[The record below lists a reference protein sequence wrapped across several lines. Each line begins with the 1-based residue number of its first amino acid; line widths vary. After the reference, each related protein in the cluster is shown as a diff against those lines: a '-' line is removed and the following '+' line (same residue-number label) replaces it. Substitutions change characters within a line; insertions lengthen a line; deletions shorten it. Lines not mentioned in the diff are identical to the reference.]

1 MLVPNSIEIYKEN
14 LPDNATLPT
23 QEEDINTLYSQMKY
37 AKTIDVVNLIK
48 QSKQEEIYYKTDHH
62 MTSRGAYLLY
72 VSYCR
77 KAGITPAALTEFTEK
92 EVSSSFLGTFDS
104 KARLPNQTPD
114 RITIFENEKN
124 TDLKEVIYDN
134 EISKSIYNEEYLSK
148 KDKYSYFLNGNNSK
162 VVVKTKVENGQK
174 LLVIKDSYAHNM
186 AQFLCQNYEEI
197 HFIDPRYY
205 HLSLTEY
212 AKENEITQILVLYN
226 YENLLTDLGVRGI
239 K

>member
-14 LPDNATLPT
+14 LPDNVTLPT
-23 QEEDINTLYSQMKY
+23 QEEDINKLYSQMKY
-37 AKTIDVVNLIK
+37 AKTIDVIKLIK

-72 VSYCR
+72 LSYC
-77 KAGITPAALTEFTEK
+77 KEAGILPTALSEFTEK
-92 EVSSSFLGTFDS
+92 EVSDSFLGTFDS

-134 EISKSIYNEEYLSK
+134 QTTKSIYNEEYLSK

-162 VVVKTKVENGQK
+162 VIVKTKVENDQK

-186 AQFLCQNYEEI
+186 ARFSMPEL
-197 HFIDPRYY
+197 
-205 HLSLTEY
+205 
-212 AKENEITQILVLYN
+212 
-226 YENLLTDLGVRGI
+226 
-239 K
+239 

>member
-124 TDLKEVIYDN
+124 TDLKEVIYDSKT
-134 EISKSIYNEEYLSK
+134 SKSIYNEEYLSK

-186 AQFLCQNYEEI
+186 ARVSMPKL
-197 HFIDPRYY
+197 
-205 HLSLTEY
+205 
-212 AKENEITQILVLYN
+212 
-226 YENLLTDLGVRGI
+226 
-239 K
+239 

>member
-14 LPDNATLPT
+14 LPENATLPT
-23 QEEDINTLYSQMKY
+23 QEEDIKKLYSQMKY
-37 AKTIDVVNLIK
+37 AKTINVLDSIK
-48 QSKQEEIYYKTDHH
+48 QAKNEEIYYKTDHH
-62 MTSRGAYLLY
+62 MTSLGAYLLY
-72 VSYCR
+72 VSYCK

-92 EVSSSFLGTFDS
+92 EVSSCFLGTFDS

-124 TDLKEVIYDN
+124 TDLKEVIYDS

-186 AQFLCQNYEEI
+186 ARVFM
-197 HFIDPRYY
+197 PK
-205 HLSLTEY
+205 S
-212 AKENEITQILVLYN
+212 
-226 YENLLTDLGVRGI
+226 
-239 K
+239 